1 MASSR
6 GPRRPS
12 PIVPGAGAR
21 EAIRRE
27 RWAVET
33 DRDGVA
39 RLDIP
44 PHASRERSF
53 EIYCSLRV
61 AHPGS
66 GAAAHA
72 LRVLVDGAQE
82 WSRRVPTDA
91 GGRDTLDVRFRRV
104 VPAGRPLRL
113 SAIAD
118 VDRAIP
124 LGLSISAEEE

>member
-1 MASSR
+1 M
-6 GPRRPS
+6 GPQRAQRRPP
-12 PIVPGAGAR
+12 PIVQRSGER
-21 EAIRRE
+21 EAVRRE

-33 DRDGVA
+33 DRDDVA

-44 PHASRERSF
+44 PHSSRERSF
-53 EIYCSLRV
+53 EISCSLRV

-66 GAAAHA
+66 GSAWHA

-91 GGRDTLDVRFRRV
+91 GGRDTLDVRFRRI